1 MFQDRTR
8 FRIEVCANSVNS
20 VLAAKE
26 AGADRVELCAG
37 MPEGGTTPSY
47 GCIMEACAV
56 GGIAV
61 NVIVRPRGG
70 DFLYDA
76 VEKKEMLRDIRMIRE
91 SGAAGVVFGMLR
103 ADGSIDEEFLRQCI
117 REAAPLPVTF
127 HRAFDRCADPME
139 ALSVLEDCGVAR
151 LLTSGQRADAL
162 QGVDLIA
169 RLVQAS
175 KNIIVMPGCGVSAE
189 NIALIAQKTGAE
201 EFHLSGRVR
210 RESRMLFRHPEF
222 EREEPVRIDG
232 YAHQISGVEKIRA
245 AIAALL

>member
-1 MFQDRTR
+1 MFKERNL
-8 FRIEVCANSVNS
+8 FKIEVCANSVNS
-20 VLAAKE
+20 VLAARE

-56 GGIAV
+56 EGIQV

-91 SGAAGVVFGMLR
+91 SGAQGVVCGMLR

-117 REAAPLPVTF
+117 QEAAPLPVTF

-139 ALSVLEDCGVAR
+139 ALSVLEDCGVTR
-151 LLTSGQRADAL
+151 LLTSGQRSDAL
-162 QGVDLIA
+162 QGTDLIA

-175 KNIIVMPGCGVSAE
+175 QNIIVMPGCGILSE
-189 NIALIAQKTGAE
+189 NIALIAQKTGAR

-210 RESRMLFRHPEF
+210 RESRMVFRHPEF
-222 EREEPVRIDG
+222 EREETLRIDG

>member
-1 MFQDRTR
+1 MLKERSLFK
-8 FRIEVCANSVNS
+8 IEVCANSVNS
-20 VLAAKE
+20 VLAARE

-56 GGIAV
+56 EGIQV
-61 NVIVRPRGG
+61 NVIVRSRGG

-91 SGAAGVVFGMLR
+91 SGADGVVCGMLR

-117 REAAPLPVTF
+117 QEAAPLPVTF
-127 HRAFDRCADPME
+127 HRAFDRCADPMK
-139 ALSVLEDCGVAR
+139 ALSVLEDCGVTR
-151 LLTSGQRADAL
+151 LLTSGQRSDAL
-162 QGVDLIA
+162 QGADLIA

-175 KNIIVMPGCGVSAE
+175 KHIIVMPGCGVSSE
-189 NIALIAQKTGAE
+189 NIALIAQKTGAR

-210 RESRMLFRHPEF
+210 RESRMVFRHPEF
-222 EREEPVRIDG
+222 EREETLRIDG

>member
-1 MFQDRTR
+1 MLKERSLFK
-8 FRIEVCANSVNS
+8 IEVCANSVNS
-20 VLAAKE
+20 VLAARE

-56 GGIAV
+56 EGIQV
-61 NVIVRPRGG
+61 NVIVRSRGG

-91 SGAAGVVFGMLR
+91 SGADGVVCGMLR
-103 ADGSIDEEFLRQCI
+103 ADGSIDGEFLRQCI
-117 REAAPLPVTF
+117 QEAAPLPVTF
-127 HRAFDRCADPME
+127 HRAFDRCADPMK
-139 ALSVLEDCGVAR
+139 ALSVLEDCGVTR
-151 LLTSGQRADAL
+151 LLTSGQRSDAL
-162 QGVDLIA
+162 QGADLIA

-175 KNIIVMPGCGVSAE
+175 KHIIVMPGCGVSSE
-189 NIALIAQKTGAE
+189 NIALIAQKTGAR

-210 RESRMLFRHPEF
+210 RESRMVFRHPEF
-222 EREEPVRIDG
+222 EREETLRIDG